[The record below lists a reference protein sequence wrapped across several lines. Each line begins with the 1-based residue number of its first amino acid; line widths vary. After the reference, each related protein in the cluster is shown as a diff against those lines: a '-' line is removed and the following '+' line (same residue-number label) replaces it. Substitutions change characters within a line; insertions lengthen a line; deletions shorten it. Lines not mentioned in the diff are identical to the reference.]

1 MEKFYNPFEK
11 IEPVIKALA
20 ELDTPLKAGRI
31 MGLGDWVPAIF
42 PSERSEQFEPYML
55 NHEPNMDELVAI
67 AKGYLENNGVSEYGE
82 YLWFHIPEEWLNKFG
97 LTRKDSP
104 KDPPQDPPQT

>member
-1 MEKFYNPFEK
+1 MLKFYNPFEK

-55 NHEPNMDELVAI
+55 NREPTMDELVAI
-67 AKGYLENNGVSEYGE
+67 AKGYVEEEGCPKYGE
-82 YLWFHIPEEWLNKFG
+82 YLWYYIPEEWLNKFD
-97 LTRKDSP
+97 LTRKDPP
-104 KDPPQDPPQT
+104 KDPPKA